1 MKYKPSSTRRASLA
15 RLTSSLAVLATIAGW
30 GLPGAGGSAA
40 AAMAPIGSYLM
51 ANRNDEIAMARSAA
65 PAAIAAHA
73 SVLVLASHGYVTAVK
88 GTNGFVCLVVRSWDN
103 ELDANSGVFWNP
115 KFRAPFCLNPA
126 GAQYELTLYLM
137 RTQWVVAGASEQE
150 IAAREQ
156 GAWAAGKLHEPQAGA
171 MCYMMS
177 RRGNLGGGSPWH
189 SHVMFYVP
197 LEHEHPSGWGANLK
211 GVPIM
216 GAAADHAT
224 VFFVIVPFW
233 SDGTAESGAM

>member
-1 MKYKPSSTRRASLA
+1 MKNKLSPARCASFVRA
-15 RLTSSLAVLATIAGW
+15 TSALAVIATVAAW
-30 GLPGAGGSAA
+30 ALPGAGGSAA

-51 ANRNDEIAMARSAA
+51 ANRDDEIAMARSAA
-65 PAAIAAHA
+65 PAAVAAHA
-73 SVLVLASHGYVTAVK
+73 SVMVLESHGYVTAVK

-103 ELDANSGVFWNP
+103 ELDSKSAVFWNP
-115 KFRAPFCLNPA
+115 RFRAPFCLNPA

-137 RTQWVVAGASEQE
+137 RTRWAIAGASEKE

-156 GAWAAGKLHEPQAGA
+156 AAWAAGKLQAPQAGA

-177 RRGNLGGGSPWH
+177 RRGNLGGGSAWH

-197 LEHEHPSGWGANLK
+197 HEHASGWGANLK

-216 GAAADHAT
+216 GAATDHAT

-233 SDGTAESGAM
+233 SDGTPESGAM